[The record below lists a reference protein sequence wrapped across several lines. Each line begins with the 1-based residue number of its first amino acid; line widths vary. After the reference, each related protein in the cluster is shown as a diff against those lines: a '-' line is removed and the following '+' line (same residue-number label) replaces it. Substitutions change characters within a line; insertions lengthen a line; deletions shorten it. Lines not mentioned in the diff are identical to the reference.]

1 MSVTFSSA
9 YALPRRTPQMR
20 TLARLAVT
28 TVLVAAPIAAVAVTT
43 VAQAAADPAPVTV
56 VTSDFEDN
64 TVQGWTGRNTETLA
78 AGTTVAHGGT
88 HSLSITGRTA
98 TWNGPSL
105 DVLSTFVKGT
115 SYTISAWVRM
125 VDTSDSARISV
136 ERRSAGVASYDT
148 VVGNTAV
155 TSGGG
160 GDLVRDCTPWTAFG
174 YPPGCLEI
182 APQAG
187 WVYPRPPADTFPSGL
202 PCPNGIPSLNGF

>member
-9 YALPRRTPQMR
+9 YALAPRRNPQMR
-20 TLARLAVT
+20 ALARLALT
-28 TVLVAAPIAAVAVTT
+28 TVLVAAPIAAVTGAT
-43 VAQAAADPAPVTV
+43 VAHAATDPAPVTV

-64 TVQGWTGRNTETLA
+64 TAQGWTGRNVETLA

-88 HSLSITGRTA
+88 HSLSVTGRTA

-125 VDTSDSARISV
+125 ADGADNARISV
-136 ERRSAGVASYDT
+136 ERHSDGTASYDT

-155 TSGGG
+155 TNGSWVN
-160 GDLVRDCTPWTAFG
+160 LVGHYTLATDVDF
-174 YPPGCLEI
+174 LH
-182 APQAG
+182 
-187 WVYPRPPADTFPSGL
+187 V
-202 PCPNGIPSLNGF
+202 